1 MSYKLFFSS
10 LMVMSIACGQST
22 WSAGRGGQDNDD
34 KDDKTPQSTFEKK
47 DTLDEDDITTQI
59 GIEKSLIKNRLLET
73 PPLDEDGEIDLSDTF
88 LGHLNAHEAPLG
100 EAEQEKEETPA
111 PLLTFQEDA
120 QEDIQEPLAPR
131 VAKTT
136 RQESSP
142 QTGGPMRKN
151 RRMIRVTRPLQG
163 EREQA
168 VRTSPYPYIS
178 FVPHVK
184 RRVYEKPK
192 SAQAKS
198 KPVLTLDLPSQ
209 EVSPFPAVTTHI
221 VGHYGHLG
229 QTTGMAPHLTE
240 SPFDFQISSSALATS
255 FDDGSQGPD
264 VVDGFQISSSALATS
279 FDDGSQEPEQE
290 PVIEIHSSA
299 LAAFQDGELM
309 DPAESLFGATSE
321 SILASLSSSQL
332 TLDAT
337 DESESEEGLPLTAS
351 DEGED
356 QSAWDALFITPIA
369 QTTPSA
375 PAKEPAYS
383 WLTAHE
389 ALGLLQREVL
399 HLRETLQGIQNAF
412 TGVSAV
418 SSSSHSAPDQY
429 TTPFGETIS
438 LRPQYGKTIM
448 QRRVIAPPQ
457 PAPKPT
463 AMRPAFSQRVAA
475 FKDIHWPSTGFLR
488 ELPFASAKAV
498 PLYKD
503 CHYTVYLGGARKT
516 LSGSE
521 LHALGRK
528 TCRSLHISAV
538 YTSIPVMTP
547 MGTRFNHVPLWE
559 GTTPKSTAAY
569 AFPSEH
575 PVLSTFFKVIDK
587 DTFPML
593 TTVSF
598 PTGQVGVVTPHA
610 LYFVPAKAQ
619 IAYNLTTHSGKV
631 VSKRIHKSAKRFAH
645 VSRRGHH
652 KKEVAWIKNRK
663 KTIYTAH

>member
-1 MSYKLFFSS
+1 
-10 LMVMSIACGQST
+10 MSIACGQST
-22 WSAGRGGQDNDD
+22 WGAGRGGQDNDD
-34 KDDKTPQSTFEKK
+34 KDDKTPKSTLEKK
-47 DTLDEDDITTQI
+47 DPLGEDDITTQI
-59 GIEKSLIKNRLLET
+59 GVEKSLIKNRLLET
-73 PPLDEDGEIDLSDTF
+73 PPLEEESEIDLSDTF

-111 PLLTFQEDA
+111 PLLALQEDA
-120 QEDIQEPLAPR
+120 QEDLQETPAPK
-131 VAKTT
+131 AAEAT
-136 RQESSP
+136 RKESA
-142 QTGGPMRKN
+142 THTCGPMRKN
-151 RRMIRVTRPLQG
+151 RRMIRVTQPLQG
-163 EREQA
+163 EREQNA
-168 VRTSPYPYIS
+168 RTAPYPYAPYAAHAKRRAS
-178 FVPHVK
+178 QKPKATKVQNMLGFTLTLPYQETTPLPHV
-184 RRVYEKPK
+184 
-192 SAQAKS
+192 S
-198 KPVLTLDLPSQ
+198 
-209 EVSPFPAVTTHI
+209 THI

-229 QTTGMAPHLTE
+229 QLAGMAPQLSE
-240 SPFDFQISSSALATS
+240 PPFDFQISSSALATS
-255 FDDGSQGPD
+255 LNVAPQGPD
-264 VVDGFQISSSALATS
+264 VVDAFQISSSALATS

-290 PVIEIHSSA
+290 PVVEIHSSA
-299 LAAFQDGELM
+299 LATFEDGELI
-309 DPAESLFGATSE
+309 DSAESLFGATSE

-332 TLDAT
+332 TRDET
-337 DESESEEGLPLTAS
+337 DESESGELQPLAAS

-356 QSAWDALFITPIA
+356 QSAWDALFITPTA

-399 HLRETLQGIQNAF
+399 HLRETLQGVQNAF
-412 TGVSAV
+412 TGVSAT
-418 SSSSHSAPDQY
+418 SSASHSAPGQY

-438 LRPQYGKTIM
+438 LRPQYGKTQM
-448 QRRVIAPPQ
+448 QRPVIAPPQ

-463 AMRPAFSQRVAA
+463 AMRTAFSQRVVA

-488 ELPFASAKAV
+488 ELPFAGGKAV
-498 PLYKD
+498 PLYED
-503 CHYTVYLGGARKT
+503 CHYTVYLGAARKT
-516 LSGSE
+516 LSGRE

-528 TCRSLHISAV
+528 TCRHLHISAV
-538 YTSIPVMTP
+538 YASIPVMTP

-559 GTTPKSTAAY
+559 GPAPKSTAAY

-575 PVLSTFFKVIDK
+575 PVLSTFFKVIEK

-598 PTGQVGVVTPHA
+598 PAGQVGVVTPHA
-610 LYFVPAKAQ
+610 LYFVPPKAQ
-619 IAYNLTTHSGKV
+619 IAYNLTTHSGKL

-652 KKEVAWIKNRK
+652 PKEVAWIKNRK